1 MCHKTEELRTMKSFH
16 RHARTISMPS
26 SRRFRHLSLLYPTDL
41 RDTISSREP
50 ADYNYGQRTL

>member
-1 MCHKTEELRTMKSFH
+1 MRIFH
-16 RHARTISMPS
+16 RHARIISMLS

-41 RDTISSREP
+41 RDMISSREP